1 MHVAAFHRLLAWQQE
16 GCDACAL
23 QVLLYVSHA
32 AHAAWG
38 PAPGQTSAMVQ
49 GPVYSA
55 VPVWRAW

>member
-1 MHVAAFHRLLAWQQE
+1 LLAWQQE